1 MIPVLP
7 AILVSATVLVADQV
21 PKLNVT
27 PSCRASAD
35 GILGVKQDIQ
45 TCIQS
50 ENAARDEVAKQ
61 WNTFAA
67 ADRASCTRLTTLGG
81 TGGTYTE
88 LITCLEMKR
97 DAAKLPKELKDD
109 SALGQVTR

>member
-1 MIPVLP
+1 VIPVLP
-7 AILVSATVLVADQV
+7 VILVSATVLVADQV

-45 TCIQS
+45 ACIQS
-50 ENAARDEVAKQ
+50 ENTARDQLAQQ
-61 WNTFAA
+61 WSTFKL
-67 ADRASCTRLTTLGG
+67 ADRDSCTRLTTIGG

-97 DAAKLPKELKDD
+97 DAAKLSKDN
-109 SALGQVTR
+109 ATTGQVTR

>member
-21 PKLNVT
+21 PRLNVT

-35 GILGVKQDIQ
+35 GILGVKQDIDS
-45 TCIQS
+45 CMQS
-50 ENAARDEVAKQ
+50 ENAARDQLAKE

-67 ADRASCTRLTTLGG
+67 ADRNSCTRLTTTGG

-97 DAAKLPKELKDD
+97 ESAKLPKASKDD
-109 SALGQVTR
+109 APLGQVTR

>member
-35 GILGVKQDIQ
+35 GILGVKQDIES
-45 TCIQS
+45 CLQS
-50 ENAARDEVAKQ
+50 ENAARDQLAQE
-61 WNTFAA
+61 WSTFAA
-67 ADRASCTRLTTLGG
+67 ADRASCTRLTTIGG

-88 LITCLEMKR
+88 LITCLEIKR
-97 DAAKLPKELKDD
+97 QSAKLPKDPKDNA
-109 SALGQVTR
+109 ALGQVAR

>member
-1 MIPVLP
+1 MMPVLP
-7 AILVSATVLVADQV
+7 AIAIAVTVLVADQV
-21 PKLNVT
+21 PKLDFT

-35 GILGVKQDIQ
+35 GILGLKQDIE

-61 WNTFAA
+61 WSSFPA
-67 ADRASCTRLTTLGG
+67 ADRASCTRLTTMSRNQ
-81 TGGTYTE
+81 GTYTE

-97 DAAKLPKELKDD
+97 ESAKLPKED
-109 SALGQVTR
+109 GGNVGPVMR

>member
-1 MIPVLP
+1 MIPFLP
-7 AILVSATVLVADQV
+7 AVLVSATVLVADQV

-35 GILGVKQDIQ
+35 GILGVKQDIDS
-45 TCIQS
+45 CLQS
-50 ENAARDEVAKQ
+50 ENSARDQLAQQ
-61 WNTFAA
+61 WSTFAA
-67 ADRASCTRLTTLGG
+67 PDRDSCTRLTTLGG

-97 DAAKLPKELKDD
+97 EAAKLPKVD
-109 SALGQVTR
+109 STTGQVTR

>member
-7 AILVSATVLVADQV
+7 AILVSATMLVADQV

-35 GILGVKQDIQ
+35 GILGVKQDIE

-50 ENAARDEVAKQ
+50 ENSARDQLAKE
-61 WNTFAA
+61 WSTFAA
-67 ADRASCTRLTTLGG
+67 ADRQSCTRLTTIGG

-88 LITCLEMKR
+88 LITCLEIKR
-97 DAAKLPKELKDD
+97 EAAKLPKELKDD
-109 SALGQVTR
+109 TALGQVAR

>member
-27 PSCRASAD
+27 PSCRASAN
-35 GILGVKQDIQ
+35 GILGVKQDIDS
-45 TCIQS
+45 CLQS
-50 ENAARDEVAKQ
+50 ENAARDQLAQQ
-61 WNTFAA
+61 WGTFAA
-67 ADRASCTRLTTLGG
+67 ADRQSCTRLTTIGG

-88 LITCLEMKR
+88 LITCLEIKR
-97 DAAKLPKELKDD
+97 EAAKLPKDN
-109 SALGQVTR
+109 ALGQVTR

>member
-7 AILVSATVLVADQV
+7 AILVSVTVLVADQV

-35 GILGVKQDIQ
+35 GILGVKQDIDS
-45 TCIQS
+45 CLQS
-50 ENAARDEVAKQ
+50 ENAARDQIAQQ

-67 ADRASCTRLTTLGG
+67 ADRTSCTRLTTLGG

-88 LITCLEMKR
+88 LITCLEIKR
-97 DAAKLPKELKDD
+97 ESAKLPKDPKDNA
-109 SALGQVTR
+109 ALGQVVR

>member
-7 AILVSATVLVADQV
+7 AIAISVSVLVADQV

-35 GILGVKQDIQ
+35 GILGVKQDIE
-45 TCIQS
+45 TCLQS
-50 ENAARDEVAKQ
+50 ENAARDQLAQQ
-61 WNTFAA
+61 WKTFAA
-67 ADRASCTRLTTLGG
+67 ADRDSCTRLTTLGG

-97 DAAKLPKELKDD
+97 EAAKLPKASKDD
-109 SALGQVTR
+109 ATLGQVTR

>member
-1 MIPVLP
+1 MMPVLP
-7 AILVSATVLVADQV
+7 AIAIAATVLVADQV
-21 PKLNVT
+21 PKLDFT

-35 GILGVKQDIQ
+35 GILGLKQDIE

-61 WNTFAA
+61 WGSFPA
-67 ADRASCTRLTTLGG
+67 ADRASCSRLTTMSGG
-81 TGGTYTE
+81 RGTYTE

-97 DAAKLPKELKDD
+97 ESAKLPKED
-109 SALGQVTR
+109 GGNVGPVMR

>member
-21 PKLNVT
+21 PNLNVT

-35 GILGVKQDIQ
+35 GILGVKQDIES
-45 TCIQS
+45 CLQS
-50 ENAARDEVAKQ
+50 ENAARDQLAQQ
-61 WNTFAA
+61 WSKFAP
-67 ADRASCTRLTTLGG
+67 ADRDSCTRLTTLGG

-97 DAAKLPKELKDD
+97 DSSQLPKDPKDN
-109 SALGQVTR
+109 AAMGRVTR

>member
-21 PKLNVT
+21 PKLDVT

-45 TCIQS
+45 SCMQS
-50 ENAARDEVAKQ
+50 ENAARDELTHE
-61 WNTFAA
+61 WSTFSP
-67 ADRASCTRLTTLGG
+67 ADRQSCTRLTTIGG

-97 DAAKLPKELKDD
+97 EAAKLPKASKDD
-109 SALGQVTR
+109 ATLGQVTR

>member
-35 GILGVKQDIQ
+35 GILGVKQDIES
-45 TCIQS
+45 CLQS
-50 ENAARDEVAKQ
+50 ENSARDQLAKE
-61 WNTFAA
+61 WSTFTA
-67 ADRASCTRLTTLGG
+67 ADRQSCTRLTTIGG

-88 LITCLEMKR
+88 LITCLEIKR
-97 DAAKLPKELKDD
+97 EAAKLPKELKDD
-109 SALGQVTR
+109 TALGQVTR